1 MAKKR
6 KLQTNTTRE
15 LFDLC
20 YNADSRENEKA
31 WRQLRQWLSF
41 YQNDKQRFK
50 EAAAYPNTF
59 NWTPLHVLVS
69 RSPPLDVVET
79 LVKHAPETLRMKT
92 VEGDLPLH
100 IACGQRAS
108 PEIIKIL
115 VAAYPESVRVT
126 NNAGGLPLHFVC
138 YNRHSLDVLN
148 LLLQVYP
155 ESIRVECVTRT
166 GENLQP
172 SEILK
177 NKNQFDSENENE
189 RIFFLH
195 QAVADGLSVHLVK
208 LLIEAF
214 PDSCTIHDSNGMI
227 PLHHALKI
235 QRANW
240 VDIAALLLTA
250 SPKSETIEDSNGV
263 TPSQLLKQAASR
275 KDDNGKL
282 LLHHQATGPKG
293 FTENSL
299 MMLFRANPEAVA
311 LPDNKGMLPFFHA
324 CLNKASSLE
333 TLMLFVKLY
342 PESIVLNK

>member
-1 MAKKR
+1 MVKKR

-20 YNADSRENEKA
+20 YNADYRDNEKA
-31 WRQLRQWLSF
+31 WSQLREWLSF
-41 YQNDKQRFK
+41 YKNDKKRFK

-59 NWTPLHVLVS
+59 NWIPIHVLVS

-92 VEGDLPLH
+92 SEGDLPLH

-115 VAAYPESVRVT
+115 VAAYPESVRIT
-126 NNAGGLPLHFVC
+126 NNAGGLPLHFAC
-138 YNRHSLDVLN
+138 YNRNSLDVLN

-155 ESIRVECVTRT
+155 ESIRVECITRT
-166 GENLQP
+166 GEHLQP

-177 NKNQFDSENENE
+177 NKNQLDSEDENE
-189 RIFFLH
+189 RIFLLH
-195 QAVADGLSVHLVK
+195 KAVAEGLSVHLMR

-214 PDSCTIHDSNGMI
+214 PESCTIQDSDGMV
-227 PLHHALKI
+227 PLHHACKK
-235 QRANW
+235 QMADW
-240 VDIAALLLTA
+240 VNIATLILTE
-250 SPKSETIEDSNGV
+250 SPKSATIKDNNGV
-263 TPSQLLKQAASR
+263 TPSQLLKLAASR
-275 KDDNGKL
+275 KDDAGKL
-282 LLHHQATGPKG
+282 LLHHQATRPEG
-293 FTENSL
+293 FTEDSL

-324 CLNKASSLE
+324 CLNNASSHE
-333 TLMLFVKLY
+333 TLMLFLKLY
-342 PESIVLNK
+342 PESIVFNK